1 MVLAII
7 GGLAA
12 GVLGFIPLI
21 VGLRLS
27 RKATRTSNFGSMAI
41 LLIALVIS
49 FAILFILAIVVNAFA
64 DHDSAMAFVFAEAV
78 GLSIT
83 AIVLGLTRL
92 KRK

>member
-1 MVLAII
+1 MILAII

-12 GVLGFIPLI
+12 GFIGFIPLI
-21 VGLRLS
+21 FGLRLS

-49 FAILFILAIVVNAFA
+49 FALLFVLAILVNIFA
-64 DHDSAMAFVFAEAV
+64 SHDSAMAFVFAEAV

-83 AIVLGLTRL
+83 AIAFGLTRL
-92 KRK
+92 RRK